1 MNKVLV
7 TGVGFVSSIGV
18 GREEVLSSLKEL
30 RHGFALQQLPGDGIG
45 PELVCG
51 KVDGFDFGGS
61 ESRDWLFPARMNWT
75 RLFSAACLH
84 MVPLPWLLWKRRWI
98 RPLWIEQILG
108 MGEPGFFVPRPV
120 LHV

>member
-1 MNKVLV
+1 MGLPSSNFLV
-7 TGVGFVSSIGV
+7 MALAQSWFAERSMGLILEVPRVGTG
-18 GREEVLSSLKEL
+18 
-30 RHGFALQQLPGDGIG
+30 
-45 PELVCG
+45 C
-51 KVDGFDFGGS
+51 
-61 ESRDWLFPARMNWT
+61 FPARMNWT